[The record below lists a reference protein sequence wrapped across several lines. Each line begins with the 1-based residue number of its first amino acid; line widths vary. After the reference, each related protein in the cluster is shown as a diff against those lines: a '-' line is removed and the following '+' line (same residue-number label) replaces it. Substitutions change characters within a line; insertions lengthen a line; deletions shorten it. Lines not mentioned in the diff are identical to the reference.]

1 MAKNN
6 QNRSYFDFIVIESFV
21 DFPICLLEFQV

>member
-6 QNRSYFDFIVIESFV
+6 QNRSYFDFRVIESFV
-21 DFPICLLEFQV
+21 VFYIYLLEFQV

>member
-6 QNRSYFDFIVIESFV
+6 QNQSHFDFRVIESFV
-21 DFPICLLEFQV
+21 VFYICLLEFQV